1 MCGEVPYGGRERVV
15 RVGVLKRET
24 NGCVSE
30 RVVAWTPLEQN
41 VQAWSVR
48 ATLGRDFL
56 MRFFSLIFSA
66 RRLIHTQLFHPGAV
80 VSHAPSHGSSA
91 VYLGAAAAVTTAF
104 GFQNLTR
111 CETEDVHEGWDV
123 LRLDEVKLAAV
134 TNPSHDSESLTT
146 PFLLAFR

>member
-41 VQAWSVR
+41 VQATVVP
-48 ATLGRDFL
+48 DVFL
-56 MRFFSLIFSA
+56 MRFFQKIFSA

-104 GFQNLTR
+104 GFQNPTR

-123 LRLDEVKLAAV
+123 LRLDEVKLQ
-134 TNPSHDSESLTT
+134 L
-146 PFLLAFR
+146 